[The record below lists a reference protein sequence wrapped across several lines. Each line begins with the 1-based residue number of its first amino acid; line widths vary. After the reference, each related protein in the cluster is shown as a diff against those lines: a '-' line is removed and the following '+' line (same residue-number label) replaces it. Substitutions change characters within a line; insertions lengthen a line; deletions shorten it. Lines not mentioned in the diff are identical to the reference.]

1 MVSSE
6 PILKLNPISLLK
18 EAISNYKSN
27 YLQVSIGLI
36 SWHVHFKD
44 SKLTYASY
52 AIASHPMYSLI
63 RLKHHLNRMGYQ
75 AAATEFENSIKKFLI
90 FKHNRGHSLQY
101 PEYQAIL
108 WLVNQRHLN
117 PWQAKKLIEV
127 LVQEVLELFL
137 FVTTGKY
144 QFNLQTPE
152 LQTFCKFDPQPI
164 IDKCQKRLQVWQ
176 SLTPIIQSPYQ
187 RPYISNQA
195 IFERHSEQDKIAPTV
210 KYKLGSLLQ
219 GYSISHLAA
228 ILKQDELEIAK
239 FLHPYVVNSSIGL
252 REPESPFDQLH
263 QIYYPVT
270 KTPTNQNLPKNSCP
284 IIACVD
290 DSPNTLNEIER
301 LLGQDNFSF
310 FKFVEPIKAA
320 ILLRRIKPNIIFLD
334 INMPTMNGYELCRLL
349 RKHPSFQETPI
360 VMVTGTNGGQHKEKA
375 KVVGASDYL
384 TKPFTKSDLETIV
397 SKYLT

>member
-18 EAISNYKSN
+18 ETVSTYKGK
-27 YLQVSIGLI
+27 YLQVSMGLV
-36 SWHVHFKD
+36 SWQIHFKD
-44 SKLTYASY
+44 GKLTYASY
-52 AIASHPMYSLI
+52 SIASHPMYSLI
-63 RLKHHLNRMGYQ
+63 RLKNHLNRMGYQ
-75 AAATEFENSIKKFLI
+75 SAADEFEASIKNFLI

-108 WLVNQRHLN
+108 WLLNQHHLN
-117 PWQAKKLIEV
+117 PWQAKKLIEG

-137 FVTTGKY
+137 SVTTGKY
-144 QFNLQTPE
+144 QFNLQTTE
-152 LQTFCKFDPQPI
+152 LQTFCKFDLQSI
-164 IDKCQKRLQVWQ
+164 IEHCHNRLQVWQ
-176 SLTPIIQSPYQ
+176 SLEPIIRSPYQ

-195 IFERHSEQDKIAPTV
+195 IFERYSAQDIITPRV
-210 KYKLGSLLQ
+210 KQKLGSLLQ
-219 GYSISHLAA
+219 GYSISNLAT

-239 FLHPYVVNSSIGL
+239 FLRPYVVNRSIGL

-263 QIYYPVT
+263 QIYSPAV
-270 KTPTNQNLPKNSCP
+270 KSPALPEVQKDSCP

-301 LLGQDNFSF
+301 LLGQDKFSF

-349 RKHPSFQETPI
+349 RKHPSFKQTPI

-375 KVVGASDYL
+375 KNVGASDYL

>member
-6 PILKLNPISLLK
+6 PILKINPINLLK
-18 EAISNYKSN
+18 ETVSTYQGK
-27 YLQVSIGLI
+27 YLQVSMGLI
-36 SWHVHFKD
+36 SWQIHFKEG
-44 SKLTYASY
+44 KLTYASY
-52 AIASHPMYSLI
+52 SIASHPMYSLM
-63 RLKHHLNRMGYQ
+63 RLKNHLNRMGYQ
-75 AAATEFENSIKKFLI
+75 FAIAEFENSIKNFLI
-90 FKHNRGHSLQY
+90 FKHKRGHSLQY
-101 PEYQAIL
+101 PEYQAII
-108 WLVNQRHLN
+108 WLLNQKHLN
-117 PWQAKKLIEV
+117 PWQAKKLIEG

-137 FVTTGKY
+137 SITTGKY

-152 LQTFCKFDPQPI
+152 LQTFCKFDLQPI
-164 IDKCQKRLQVWQ
+164 IENCQKRLQVWQ
-176 SLTPIIQSPYQ
+176 SLGPTIQSPYQ

-195 IFERHSEQDKIAPTV
+195 IFERHSQQDRIAPSV

-228 ILKQDELEIAK
+228 ILRQDELEIAK
-239 FLHPYVVNSSIGL
+239 FLHPYVVNGSVGL
-252 REPESPFDQLH
+252 RKPESPFNQLH
-263 QIYYPVT
+263 QIYAPAT
-270 KTPTNQNLPKNSCP
+270 KSPAFPKVDKDSCP

-301 LLGQDNFSF
+301 LLGQENFSF

-349 RKHPSFQETPI
+349 RKHPSFQKTPI
-360 VMVTGTNGGQHKEKA
+360 VMVTGTNGGKNKEKA
-375 KVVGASDYL
+375 KTVGASDYL
-384 TKPFTKSDLETIV
+384 TKPFTKLDLETIV